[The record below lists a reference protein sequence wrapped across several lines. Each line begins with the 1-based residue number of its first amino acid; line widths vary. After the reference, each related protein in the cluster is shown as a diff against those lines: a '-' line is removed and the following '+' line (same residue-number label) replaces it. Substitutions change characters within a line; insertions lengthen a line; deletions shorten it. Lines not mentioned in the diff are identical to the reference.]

1 MLWTEDTRQYKTS
14 AFCSK
19 YRAAS
24 HLAANF
30 PNFPGEVAAA
40 CEIRG
45 GEDDGWGRLLTVA
58 GVTSPRRR
66 QPTLYNFTHWL
77 GRRQIRAKYFQKV
90 VKGSVT
96 ELSRSVDC
104 IRCVTD
110 LPPPPLP
117 AHHSTVR
124 QLWEGIKLQKYSV
137 RFSRSCGSLYFR
149 HILSLWSCFSIFIF
163 IIYIKLYY
171 IKLSILFNLT
181 KLSKYSI
188 KSCCLFST
196 VFRNFLCL

>member
-1 MLWTEDTRQYKTS
+1 MLHFDLICYSKWEAPQVLFYNWRIVMLWTEDTRQYKTS

-96 ELSRSVDC
+96 ELSCSVDC

-110 LPPPPLP
+110 LPPPRPP
-117 AHHSTVR
+117 QHSQTIVR
-124 QLWEGIKLQKYSV
+124 GDQAAKIQRTLQQIMLQFVFPPHS
-137 RFSRSCGSLYFR
+137 FTLIMFLNI
-149 HILSLWSCFSIFIF
+149 HFHNIW
-163 IIYIKLYY
+163 YI
-171 IKLSILFNLT
+171 
-181 KLSKYSI
+181 
-188 KSCCLFST
+188 
-196 VFRNFLCL
+196 

>member
-1 MLWTEDTRQYKTS
+1 MNRGYKTS

-96 ELSRSVDC
+96 ELSCSVDC

-110 LPPPPLP
+110 LPPPRPRP
-117 AHHSTVR
+117 QHNSRTIVR
-124 QLWEGIKLQKYSV
+124 RDQAAKIQRTLQQIMLQLVFPPHTFTLIMFLNI
-137 RFSRSCGSLYFR
+137 YFHNTYR
-149 HILSLWSCFSIFIF
+149 TLFTQNYQFCSI
-163 IIYIKLYY
+163 
-171 IKLSILFNLT
+171 
-181 KLSKYSI
+181 
-188 KSCCLFST
+188 
-196 VFRNFLCL
+196 

>member
-1 MLWTEDTRQYKTS
+1 MLFKMRSSSSLILQLENCNVVNRGYKTS

-110 LPPPPLP
+110 LPLLP
-117 AHHSTVR
+117 AHHSSQTSCKNTAYASADHVAVCISATFFHFDHVS
-124 QLWEGIKLQKYSV
+124 QYS
-137 RFSRSCGSLYFR
+137 FS
-149 HILSLWSCFSIFIF
+149 
-163 IIYIKLYY
+163 
-171 IKLSILFNLT
+171 
-181 KLSKYSI
+181 
-188 KSCCLFST
+188 
-196 VFRNFLCL
+196 

>member
-96 ELSRSVDC
+96 ELSCSVDC

-110 LPPPPLP
+110 LPPPRPPQHSLTIVRRDQAAKIQRALQQIMLQFVFPQHSFTLIMFLNIYFHNTYKPL
-117 AHHSTVR
+117 
-124 QLWEGIKLQKYSV
+124 
-137 RFSRSCGSLYFR
+137 
-149 HILSLWSCFSIFIF
+149 
-163 IIYIKLYY
+163 
-171 IKLSILFNLT
+171 LT
-181 KLSKYSI
+181 QNYQFYSI
-188 KSCCLFST
+188 
-196 VFRNFLCL
+196 

>member
-1 MLWTEDTRQYKTS
+1 MRSLILQLENCNVVNRGYKTS

-96 ELSRSVDC
+96 ELSCSVDC

-110 LPPPPLP
+110 LPPPPP
-117 AHHSTVR
+117 TTAQSDNC
-124 QLWEGIKLQKYSV
+124 EKGS
-137 RFSRSCGSLYFR
+137 SCKNTAYASADHVAACISATFFHFDNVPQY
-149 HILSLWSCFSIFIF
+149 
-163 IIYIKLYY
+163 
-171 IKLSILFNLT
+171 
-181 KLSKYSI
+181 
-188 KSCCLFST
+188 LFS
-196 VFRNFLCL
+196 